1 MFERSDDYMAN
12 ITMDALDRDVV
23 LSAKVII
30 QEVNGKLKAYCE
42 DTKTYLQFPRDIRRK
57 GKRFEA
63 DVIRAQTSGKIFYRA
78 YRGSICEVIN
88 GVVGDPIA

>member
-1 MFERSDDYMAN
+1 MFERSEAYMAN
-12 ITMDALDRDVV
+12 IVMDAIDRDVI

-30 QEVNGKLKAYCE
+30 VSVGGKLKAYCE
-42 DTKTYLQFPRDIRRK
+42 DTKTYLQFPRAIRQK

-63 DVIRAQTSGKIFYRA
+63 DIIKSQTEGKPFYRA

>member
-1 MFERSDDYMAN
+1 MFERSEEYMAN
-12 ITMDALDRDVV
+12 ITMDALDRDVII
-23 LSAKVII
+23 SAKVVIK
-30 QEVNGKLKAYCE
+30 EVNGKLKAYCE
-42 DTKTYLQFPRDIRRK
+42 DTKTYLQFPRAIRRA

-63 DVIRAQTSGKIFYRA
+63 DVIKASTPGKIFYRA